1 MKGATGRVG
10 GFSLIEVMIV
20 IAIAA
25 AAVTLGVSWL
35 NAERARALR
44 AAEADDTA
52 KEISTIARALDV
64 YLSSSSGL
72 PEPEP
77 FDVTSQQLIDAGL
90 LPFNYAI
97 RNGEEVPRTSTGMA
111 YTMRAFK
118 KDGKYRGAVV
128 VNDLPPSEPVASQ
141 TFRRIGLEYSPQ
153 GEKDFLALVMRRAT
167 SKFMVTAAVVDPGWD
182 ATTLSSSG
190 FNVEVNQLMQN
201 VGGSPRHV
209 LVALV
214 GYTELSANPDIKVS
228 VDPASFPA
236 GGGGGLNLEG
246 RTCGMTS
253 NACRANEEEVWS
265 MGACDGAANFDVST
279 DTVGTKILKLGGEV
293 WQINGFADIDRTPI
307 VGSWSIPQYDTAS
320 YGSGIWSVSAAWFSA
335 ASSGISS
342 APNGAGVI
350 LDSHAVLPARGGG
363 NYPWNWSTPS
373 DPVAHTIERWEGTQV
388 LMGSAPGTTFSKL
401 RTLDSCGTRGEAP
414 TDVYRVESGGISYSI
429 SDSSHYLPKIN
440 LMANPDWPWGAGA
453 QFLSAV
459 NPSIAKRPVA
469 AAATGIMLSRIGPTA
484 GGRYMKMCS
493 LRFLGSQNDVSS
505 RVGNISKMTIG
516 GTNYGSPS
524 NAAEIEASFGGACPA
539 SSGRLTRFLS
549 GSAAVTVGYPIRT
562 YRYDYSGGERY
573 RYCCTR

>member
-1 MKGATGRVG
+1 MKGATGKIG
-10 GFSLIEVMIV
+10 GFSLIEIMIV
-20 IAIAA
+20 IVIAA
-25 AAVTLGVSWL
+25 AAVTFGVTWL

-44 AAEADDTA
+44 AAAADDTA
-52 KEISTIARALDV
+52 REIATMARAVDT
-64 YLSSSSGL
+64 YIATATTL
-72 PEPEP
+72 PESGA
-77 FDVTSQQLIDAGL
+77 FDVPHADLVAAGL
-90 LPFNYAI
+90 LPPNYAM
-97 RNGEEVPRTSTGMA
+97 RDVGGSLQLVSPLYQA
-111 YTMRAFK
+111 YSLRAIK
-118 KDGKYRGAVV
+118 VGSKYRGAVF
-128 VNDLPPSEPVASQ
+128 VNAAADPAAPAAAALRRVGLAENEQGIFDFGTVA
-141 TFRRIGLEYSPQ
+141 
-153 GEKDFLALVMRRAT
+153 MRRAREKFLIT
-167 SKFMVTAAVVDPGWD
+167 SAVVRQG
-182 ATTLSSSG
+182 ATETDLPLSG
-190 FNVEVNQLMQN
+190 FAADLAALL
-201 VGGSPRHV
+201 GAPAPRPV
-209 LVALV
+209 LAALV
-214 GYTELSANPDIKVS
+214 GFTELSANPDIKVS

-253 NACRANEEEVWS
+253 GACRANEEEVWS

-307 VGSWSIPQYDTAS
+307 VGSWSIPQYDGAS